1 MDCWHEHWIT
11 TAFTVSEGVV
21 TVVWS
26 MSTSQGRASALANMQ
41 GPTSGSVHQQ
51 TAKIAKLEE
60 GNQQVK
66 DQVCNLQVQME
77 ARKNHQSN
85 SD

>member
-1 MDCWHEHWIT
+1 MVDEHQP
-11 TAFTVSEGVV
+11 G
-21 TVVWS
+21 
-26 MSTSQGRASALANMQ
+26 QGECTGQYARSYKWQCSSAD
-41 GPTSGSVHQQ
+41 
-51 TAKIAKLEE
+51 AKIAKLEE